1 MLLLIYEGI
10 YFETFY
16 QRRHWE
22 WPDKS
27 VYWSIVNEILQD
39 LITLLGKKN

>member
-1 MLLLIYEGI
+1 MIYEGI
-10 YFETFY
+10 YFETSY

-27 VYWSIVNEILQD
+27 VYWSIVNEILQG
-39 LITLLGKKN
+39 LITLQETKIE